1 MMSASLDAHLSLL
14 SALGD
19 ATRLRLCALL
29 SAFELSVVE
38 LTTVMELGQS
48 KVSTHLA
55 RLKEQ
60 GLVLDRKVSTSSYY
74 RLNESGMSAP
84 ARRVWEALLSTLDDA
99 TVGSDRKR
107 AEQVIEARDKVSWPE
122 RRAGELERH
131 YSPGRTW
138 ESLAR
143 SFAGLVRAGEVLDI
157 GAGDGTVAELIAPR
171 CARYVC
177 IDVSTQLLSAASQR
191 LLHLPSVSLVR
202 ADMHALPF
210 TSERFELVLSF
221 NVLAYAEDP
230 GRALDEAVRLV
241 KPGGELV
248 LVTLHKH
255 ESMDIA
261 AQYGH
266 RQPGFS
272 TRWLK
277 SRLSLRGLSV
287 SHCEVSSRE
296 RARPHFEVVTCFA
309 QKLAHKP
316 VQKLAQKSSAQKVVS
331 P

>member
-1 MMSASLDAHLSLL
+1 MVSASLAAHLSLL
-14 SALGD
+14 GALGD
-19 ATRLRLCALL
+19 ATRLRLCVLL
-29 SAFELSVVE
+29 SAFELSVIE
-38 LTTVMELGQS
+38 LTTVMVLGQS

-74 RLNESGMSAP
+74 RLNQSGMTAP
-84 ARRVWEALLSTLDDA
+84 ARRVWDALLSTLDDA

-122 RRAGELERH
+122 RQAGELERH

-143 SFAGLVRAGEVLDI
+143 SFTGLLRADDVLDI
-157 GAGDGTVAELIAPR
+157 GAGDGTVAELLAPR

-177 IDVSTQLLSAASQR
+177 VDLSHKLLTAASLR
-191 LLHLPSVSLVR
+191 LARLSSVSLVR

-210 TSERFELVLSF
+210 ASASFERVLSF
-221 NVLAYAEDP
+221 NVLAYADEP

-241 KPGGELV
+241 RPGGELV
-248 LVTLHKH
+248 LATLHRH

-272 TRWLK
+272 PRWLK
-277 SRLSLRGLSV
+277 TRLTTRGLSV

-309 QKLAHKP
+309 QK
-316 VQKLAQKSSAQKVVS
+316 V
-331 P
+331 

>member
-1 MMSASLDAHLSLL
+1 MIAASLDAHLSLL
-14 SALGD
+14 GALGD

-29 SAFELSVVE
+29 SSCELSVIE
-38 LTTVMELGQS
+38 LTTVLELGQS

-60 GLVLDRKVSTSSYY
+60 GLVLDRKVGTSSYY
-74 RLNESGMSAP
+74 RLNEAGMAAP
-84 ARRVWEALLSTLDDA
+84 ARHVWQALLSTLDDS
-99 TVGSDRKR
+99 TVGSDKR
-107 AEQVIEARDKVSWPE
+107 RAAQVIEARDKDSWPE
-122 RRAGELERH
+122 RLAGELERH

-143 SFAGLVRAGEVLDI
+143 SFAGLVRADQVLDI

-171 CARYVC
+171 CQRYVC
-177 IDVSTQLLSAASQR
+177 LDISLKLLDAAKKRTRQ
-191 LLHLPSVSLVR
+191 VAGV
-202 ADMHALPF
+202 AQVCGDMHALPF
-210 TSERFELVLSF
+210 ASGRFDLVLSF

-230 GRALDEAVRLV
+230 GRALDEAVRMV
-241 KPGGELV
+241 KPAGELV

-255 ESMDIA
+255 ESLEVA

-272 TRWLK
+272 ARWLK
-277 SRLSLRGLSV
+277 SRLSARGMRV

-296 RARPHFEVVTCFA
+296 RARPHFEVVSCFA
-309 QKLAHKP
+309 QK
-316 VQKLAQKSSAQKVVS
+316 VVRV
-331 P
+331 